1 MTVQVLVQKC
11 YNGIFKSDVCPRVD
25 FQVQVQFLVVVAV
38 NLNLPQNRRLD
49 IALTTCYFL
58 SLFGYQ
64 SFFWLMNRIVLWCK
78 GLQSAIIEGEIFAN
92 FGR

>member
-1 MTVQVLVQKC
+1 MTMQVLVQKC
-11 YNGIFKSDVCPRVD
+11 NNGIFKSDVCPRVD

-38 NLNLPQNRRLD
+38 NLPQNRRLD

-64 SFFWLMNRIVLWCK
+64 SFFLAYESKSIVVQRVTECHH
-78 GLQSAIIEGEIFAN
+78 
-92 FGR
+92 

>member
-1 MTVQVLVQKC
+1 MAMQVLVQKC
-11 YNGIFKSDVCPRVD
+11 NNGIFKSDVCPRVD
-25 FQVQVQFLVVVAV
+25 FQVQVQILVVVAV

-64 SFFWLMNRIVLWCK
+64 SFFLAYESKSIVVKRVTECHH
-78 GLQSAIIEGEIFAN
+78 
-92 FGR
+92 

>member
-1 MTVQVLVQKC
+1 M
-11 YNGIFKSDVCPRVD
+11 D
-25 FQVQVQFLVVVAV
+25 FQVQVQLLVVVAV

-49 IALTTCYFL
+49 IALTTCYLL
-58 SLFGYQ
+58 SLFG
-64 SFFWLMNRIVLWCK
+64 SFFWLMNRKVLWCK

>member
-1 MTVQVLVQKC
+1 MQVLVQKC
-11 YNGIFKSDVCPRVD
+11 NNGIFKSDVCPRVD

-38 NLNLPQNRRLD
+38 NLNLPRNRRLD
-49 IALTTCYFL
+49 LALTTCYFL

-64 SFFWLMNRIVLWCK
+64 SFSFWLMNRKVFWCK

>member
-1 MTVQVLVQKC
+1 MAMQVLLQKC
-11 YNGIFKSDVCPRVD
+11 NNGIFKSDVCPGGD

-49 IALTTCYFL
+49 IALTTYYFL

-64 SFFWLMNRIVLWCK
+64 SFCLAFESKSIVVQRVTECHH
-78 GLQSAIIEGEIFAN
+78 
-92 FGR
+92 